1 MFNIGLAAIRQY
13 PFLELKRIPAS
24 ALEIP
29 SFSRFLHLV
38 RTRFHFQN
46 TMRIRLR
53 IHSDQCSGDF
63 AQNCLL
69 YGLFLKSRY
78 NTEVGITA
86 SIRNSGY
93 YQLYQ
98 IWYNSGYTKFGII
111 VASNAYGAPYAKTP
125 HFCESG
131 NEGFLLVEALPQSPQ
146 NTGSCSGNAGKFQ
159 RLRDFANR

>member
-111 VASNAYGAPYAKTP
+111 VASSVWVRPAVFSLVGVSHPPKKDHP
-125 HFCESG
+125 FF
-131 NEGFLLVEALPQSPQ
+131 EGW
-146 NTGSCSGNAGKFQ
+146 
-159 RLRDFANR
+159 LRIL